1 MCRIK
6 KIILA
11 EVTISQ
17 RGKLPMCSLI
27 GGFQHLIFDKII
39 KSNLASQICMFKLDH
54 VSQKLD
60 LGRGVDPEGGTN
72 AAQRWCMNRKE
83 NTWRKN

>member
-1 MCRIK
+1 
-6 KIILA
+6 
-11 EVTISQ
+11 
-17 RGKLPMCSLI
+17 
-27 GGFQHLIFDKII
+27 
-39 KSNLASQICMFKLDH
+39 MFKLDH